1 LARGAMG
8 YSENATIYGNDTTAE
23 PGFKEAALR
32 NHLTTLTVAAPE
44 SFMGV
49 AAGSQVRLRAVGT
62 FGCAPLFE
70 VI

>member
-32 NHLTTLTVAAPE
+32 NFPTTLTVAVPKSCGRVPE
-44 SFMGV
+44 R
-49 AAGSQVRLRAVGT
+49 AASNW
-62 FGCAPLFE
+62 
-70 VI
+70 